1 MAFTHPVLPYRT
13 GVGIMLAD
21 GRGHVLV
28 RQGCKGEPA
37 TSWGM
42 PEGSIGAGES
52 EREAALRV
60 LQEQTG
66 IAGAKVLAQ
75 APGWFT
81 YELPCDQLNAGVT
94 GQFSGLRQKWFALQ
108 LLDGRQPTASL
119 DCARDTPV
127 WRWVPASQ
135 VPEMA
140 AAYKRQLYEDVIA
153 TFAPLMASEGGAHQ
167 SARASTGPTNLALQR
182 PKLADG

>member
-1 MAFTHPVLPYRT
+1 
-13 GVGIMLAD
+13 MLAD

-81 YELPCDQLNAGVT
+81 YELPCDQLNVS
-94 GQFSGLRQKWFALQ
+94 GQFSGQQQRWFAMR
-108 LLDGRQPTASL
+108 LLDDGQAIPSL
-119 DCARDTPV
+119 DCARDTTV

-135 VPEMA
+135 MPEMA

-167 SARASTGPTNLALQR
+167 ALGQAPARQT
-182 PKLADG
+182 